1 MSGLEIL
8 SSGFIFSY
16 FTPVV
21 IIRRIVI
28 SLRAQILA
36 SVAPDVTINVV
47 TVGHKDPGKSVLRSK
62 VNRNRVK
69 LNL

>member
-1 MSGLEIL
+1 M
-8 SSGFIFSY
+8 
-16 FTPVV
+16 
-21 IIRRIVI
+21 
-28 SLRAQILA
+28 RAQILA